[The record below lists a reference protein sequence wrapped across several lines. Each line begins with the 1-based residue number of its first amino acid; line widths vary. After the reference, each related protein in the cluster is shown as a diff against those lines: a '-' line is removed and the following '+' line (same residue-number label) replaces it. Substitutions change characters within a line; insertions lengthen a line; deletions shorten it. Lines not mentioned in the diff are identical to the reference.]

1 MGDIFQLIIDGFQQT
16 SGLERISVVFG
27 VTQVLLSK
35 ENKVLNYPFGIASIL
50 TGMMVLYPAKL
61 YAEIGLQFYYLV
73 MSVYGW
79 WFWQNKSQIQQP
91 ISRCSGFDW
100 KIVTSIVL
108 IGFVFLFMV
117 LHTFTDSDVPLWDA
131 WVAST
136 AWAGMWLLAKR
147 KLENWIL
154 LNLSNLFA
162 IPLFIYKELYL
173 FAALTLFLFIV
184 AFFGYFKWKRILK
197 VNALEN
203 SK

>member
-1 MGDIFQLIIDGFQQT
+1 
-16 SGLERISVVFG
+16 
-27 VTQVLLSK
+27 
-35 ENKVLNYPFGIASIL
+35 
-50 TGMMVLYPAKL
+50 
-61 YAEIGLQFYYLV
+61 AEIGLQFYYLV

-91 ISRCSGFDW
+91 ISRCCGFDW

-173 FAALTLFLFIV
+173 FALLTAVLFTV
-184 AFFGYFKWKRILK
+184 AVFGYLKWTRIVKIQRKEL
-197 VNALEN
+197 
-203 SK
+203 